1 MTALLIEHLKLIVLF
16 ALIAAIVGL
25 SRTNERKPLEVSKPR
40 RRTHRTAPA
49 RFYRSVSCRF

>member
-25 SRTNERKPLEVSKPR
+25 SRTNERKPLQVFKPR
-40 RRTHRTAPA
+40 RRTHGTAPA
-49 RFYRSVSCRF
+49 RF

>member
-25 SRTNERKPLEVSKPR
+25 SSTNERKPLRASKPR
-40 RRTHRTAPA
+40 RRTHGAAPA
-49 RFYRSVSCRF
+49 RF